1 LVAFPL
7 KRRYWGCLILLLLW
21 TADVVRSWY
30 EREIALE
37 IGGTY
42 EEMLKR
48 SSARFSPLYPGGGT
62 WWGEA
67 KSDARLKFI
76 DPQYGFVTP
85 IGTEFTVG
93 LTDNII
99 RNVRMSP
106 LVEPLLLDDA
116 LKVVM
121 DLQEQWRQGGWVSRR
136 QEMNPP
142 FADTPELRAKLRDVN
157 KGNTTDWYAGNKYQ
171 ALLIMHRFKDRKHPE
186 EERYTIILQVAK
198 PWLPV
203 L

>member
-1 LVAFPL
+1 M
-7 KRRYWGCLILLLLW
+7 KRRYWVCLILLLLW
-21 TADVVRSWY
+21 AADAVRSWY
-30 EREIALE
+30 ESEIALE

-42 EEMLKR
+42 EEMLKH
-48 SSARFSPLYPGGGT
+48 SSARFSPLYPDGGT
-62 WWGEA
+62 WWGGP
-67 KSDARLKFI
+67 KSDVRLKFI
-76 DPQYGFVTP
+76 DPQFGFVTP
-85 IGTEFTVG
+85 TGSEFTVVFKG
-93 LTDNII
+93 NII
-99 RNVRMSP
+99 RSFRMSP

-136 QEMNPP
+136 QHENPP
-142 FADTPELRAKLRDVN
+142 FADTPEWRAKLRDVN
-157 KGNTTDWYAGNKYQ
+157 KGSTTVWYAGNKYQ
-171 ALLIMHRFKDRKHPE
+171 ALLVMHRFKDRKHPE